1 MQHLK
6 SCLLWQLKLT
16 EFCVNLWCFFFN
28 CLFPLNVQS
37 EIQLLSRVFWYS
49 WLVCLLGFSLRNT
62 LFCKVGNP
70 IADGIVFDLHLGVAW
85 CVRRLKSLKRFWP
98 YLMVFSASQMV
109 SEWSAWVIIVFD
121 VCLFFIS
128 NFMKSSLLYAAIW
141 FMHVCKIW
149 DNDLTE
155 SDRVSGLIISLYNFK
170 QPLDISSPQIER
182 KRSKEY
188 LVIILAVKK
197 ALSDFLAS
205 SSSLKKANTSWGSRL
220 KT

>member
-1 MQHLK
+1 
-6 SCLLWQLKLT
+6 
-16 EFCVNLWCFFFN
+16 
-28 CLFPLNVQS
+28 
-37 EIQLLSRVFWYS
+37 
-49 WLVCLLGFSLRNT
+49 
-62 LFCKVGNP
+62 
-70 IADGIVFDLHLGVAW
+70 
-85 CVRRLKSLKRFWP
+85 
-98 YLMVFSASQMV
+98 
-109 SEWSAWVIIVFD
+109 
-121 VCLFFIS
+121 
-128 NFMKSSLLYAAIW
+128 MKSSVVYAAIW

-205 SSSLKKANTSWGSRL
+205 SSSLKKANTS
-220 KT
+220 